1 MARASMMYV
10 ALLVLHGLLGALCL
24 TVARGGKKS
33 AALRYWG
40 WGLLV
45 YSVGILVN
53 IVPLIPS
60 GAQRVIGNSMV
71 GIAAILSS
79 GAILQHSEFRLRKG
93 WVWFGWA
100 LTVVALLANHARSHP
115 SWTFD
120 MLAPSPFPNILF
132 LLAAYGLLRKSPQVP
147 KAPART
153 LAGFLIF
160 AVVLWTAR
168 LWSVTVA
175 IAGSN
180 DPTRAD
186 FTISVFAIGQMVA
199 VVGATVG
206 LFWIAA
212 RSLAAE
218 LHRLAGIDE
227 LTGLP
232 NRRATVL
239 RFDEEAA
246 RAIRHQRPY
255 SIVVL
260 DIDHFKRVNDTY
272 GHAIGD
278 DVLKNVA
285 RTLDVSKRGVDVVGR
300 IGGEEFVVILSE
312 ESSDGAKIGAERLRS
327 RIAESSPLRETAGIK
342 LTVSG
347 GIATAP
353 EDGQSW
359 DELFAVADKR
369 LYEAKRAGRNRVIGR
384 PADPVGAAPSLA
396 VLLA

>member
-1 MARASMMYV
+1 MMYL

-53 IVPLIPS
+53 IVPLIPL
-60 GAQRVIGNSMV
+60 GAQRVIGNSMI

-100 LTVVALLANHARSHP
+100 LTVVALLANHARPHP

-132 LLAAYGLLRKSPQVP
+132 LLAAYGLLRKSPHVA

-175 IAGSN
+175 IAGSD

-186 FTISVFAIGQMVA
+186 LTISLFAVGQMVI

-206 LFWIAA
+206 LFWIEA

-260 DIDHFKRVNDTY
+260 DIDNFKRVNDTY

-285 RTLDVSKRGVDVVGR
+285 RTLEMSKRGVDVVGR

-312 ESSDGAKIGAERLRS
+312 ESSEGAQLGAERLRR
-327 RIAESSPLRETAGIK
+327 RIAESLPPGETAK
-342 LTVSG
+342 TPLTVSG

-353 EDGQSW
+353 EDGRSW

-369 LYEAKRAGRNRVIGR
+369 LYEAKRAGRNCVIGR
-384 PADPVGAAPSLA
+384 PDAAPVGAAPRLA
-396 VLLA
+396 VRLA

>member
-1 MARASMMYV
+1 
-10 ALLVLHGLLGALCL
+10 
-24 TVARGGKKS
+24 
-33 AALRYWG
+33 
-40 WGLLV
+40 
-45 YSVGILVN
+45 
-53 IVPLIPS
+53 
-60 GAQRVIGNSMV
+60 
-71 GIAAILSS
+71 
-79 GAILQHSEFRLRKG
+79 
-93 WVWFGWA
+93 
-100 LTVVALLANHARSHP
+100 
-115 SWTFD
+115 
-120 MLAPSPFPNILF
+120 
-132 LLAAYGLLRKSPQVP
+132 SPQVP

-175 IAGSN
+175 LAGGN

-186 FTISVFAIGQMVA
+186 LTLSLFAIGQMVI
-199 VVGATVG
+199 VVGTTVG
-206 LFWIAA
+206 LFWIEV
-212 RSLAAE
+212 RRLAAE

-239 RFDEEAA
+239 RFNEEAA
-246 RAIRHQRPY
+246 RAIRQQRPY

-260 DIDHFKRVNDTY
+260 DVDHFKRVNDTY
-272 GHAIGD
+272 GHAVGD

-285 RTLDVSKRGVDVVGR
+285 RTLEVSTRGVDVVGR

-327 RIAESSPLRETAGIK
+327 RIAESSPLRETAETK

-353 EDGQSW
+353 EDGWTW
-359 DELFAVADKR
+359 DELFAVADRR
-369 LYEAKRAGRNRVIGR
+369 LYEAKRAGRNCVIGR
-384 PADPVGAAPSLA
+384 PDSHPLGAAPSLA
-396 VLLA
+396 VLRA